1 MRGANRALRYGN
13 SPGVAQ
19 DVNGNIRNAA
29 VETTW
34 RRIPGFVDY
43 EISDQL
49 RVRRRATG
57 IILRPWFVRGYPAVS
72 LRAGG
77 ATHKVLV
84 ARLYGAAF
92 LGLAPGQEIDHRS
105 MRIATRDEIV
115 HANRGHAFHTSKY
128 KGVSRS
134 GRHWLACIKV
144 HGVTRSLGYFDD
156 EISAAR
162 AYDAAARKHWGASA
176 YQNFPDQSGAPK

>member
-1 MRGANRALRYGN
+1 VISSALL
-13 SPGVAQ
+13 PGPERWAS
-19 DVNGNIRNAA
+19 
-29 VETTW
+29 
-34 RRIPGFVDY
+34 IPGFSAY
-43 EISDQL
+43 EVSSQL

-57 IILRPWFVRGYPAVS
+57 IVLKPWLVRGYSAVS

-77 ATHKVLV
+77 ETHKVLV

-92 LGLAPGQEIDHRS
+92 LGLAAGQEIDHRS
-105 MRIATRDEIV
+105 MRVSTRGEIV
-115 HANRGHAFHTSKY
+115 HGNRGHAFHTSKF

-156 EISAAR
+156 EISAAK
-162 AYDAAARKHWGASA
+162 AYDAAARKHWGAAA
-176 YQNFPDQSGAPK
+176 YQNFPEAIT